1 MRVVFRWAALCA
13 AVTVLFAASV
23 PANAQTPRPENER
36 RPLGGL
42 FSQPDRNIGS
52 LVPME
57 GAIDEDE
64 YVIGPGDIFAVTIGG
79 PEPTVVSLPVSAD
92 GRLLIPGIGSV
103 EVAGKVLREARAD
116 VISMMRPSF
125 LRVQLDVA
133 LAQPRQFYVH
143 VSGAV
148 TVPGRYLATP
158 VARVSSVLEFAYAD
172 TTQFPVG
179 NADFRPSFRDITL
192 KRQDGSERS
201 LDMQRY
207 FSTGDREHNPYL
219 QDGDVISVGVYDPKR
234 ESVYIDGAVP
244 YPGSYAYRDGDTA
257 MDLIA
262 IATGENSRLSG
273 VREVRLTRRADGELN
288 VQTVRVGD
296 GERLDIALHPLDHVH
311 VVADETLRGSAEIG
325 GWVRFPGTYPIEPGV
340 TTLDELVEMGG
351 GLRAGALLGGIYLQR
366 RSLPAPEL
374 DMRDAGRFDFSP
386 QRGQIVRMDSLTIL
400 RNMRLT
406 DLDFLSRAYFAQ
418 ELRLQN
424 RVSIDP
430 RQLQAGSGDSIVLED
445 GDRLVVPRDERTV
458 YVFGQVHS
466 PGYVAVREGADVEYY
481 ITAAGGR
488 SPLSSGTYVIEAGTG
503 RQISARGAVISSGDM
518 IFVDRY
524 SDIADSAELQR
535 LIFEEDRSRRE
546 NRFRT
551 TQTIA
556 SVVSAAATI
565 VTTYLLVRDR

>member
-1 MRVVFRWAALCA
+1 
-13 AVTVLFAASV
+13 
-23 PANAQTPRPENER
+23 
-36 RPLGGL
+36 
-42 FSQPDRNIGS
+42 
-52 LVPME
+52 ME
-57 GAIDEDE
+57 GAIDENE

-92 GRLLIPGIGSV
+92 GRLLIPGVGGV
-103 EVAGKVLREARAD
+103 VVAGKVLREARED
-116 VISMMRPSF
+116 VIQLMRPSF
-125 LRVQLDVA
+125 QRVQLDVA

-148 TVPGRYLATP
+148 TVPGRFLATP

-179 NADFRPSFRDITL
+179 NADYRPSFRDVTL

-262 IATGENSRLSG
+262 IATGENPRLRG
-273 VREVRLTRRADGELN
+273 VREVRLTSRADGELN
-288 VQTVRVGD
+288 VRTVRVSD
-296 GERLDIALHPLDHVH
+296 GERPDIALHPLDHVH

-325 GWVRFPGTYPIEPGV
+325 GWVHFPGTYPIEPGV
-340 TTLDELVEMGG
+340 TTLDELVELGG
-351 GLRAGALLGGIYLQR
+351 GLRTGALLSGIHLQR

-374 DMRDAGRFDFSP
+374 DMRGAGRFDFSP
-386 QRGQIVRMDSLTIL
+386 RRGQLVRMDSLAIL

-406 DLDFLSRAYFAQ
+406 DLDFVSRAYFAQ

-430 RQLQAGSGDSIVLED
+430 KQLRPGTGETVVLED

-458 YVFGQVHS
+458 YVFGQVNL
-466 PGYVAVREGADVEYY
+466 PGFVAIRDGADAEYY
-481 ITAAGGR
+481 IEAAGGR
-488 SPLSSGTYVIEAGTG
+488 SSLSSGTYVIEAGTG
-503 RQISARGAVISSGDM
+503 RQLTPGQSSISSGDM

-535 LIFEEDRSRRE
+535 LILETQRSRADARI
-546 NRFRT
+546 RT
-551 TQTIA
+551 TQT
-556 SVVSAAATI
+556 VLQVLGTAATL
-565 VTTYLLVRDR
+565 VTTYLVVRNNR